1 MANSAGGYYP
11 PVGFHFKVE
20 FMGVGNNNDT
30 RFQSVSG
37 LNMEY
42 DIETFKEGGEN
53 RFEHKLPG
61 RTKFPDLSL
70 KRGMLKDSEVIRW
83 LLGILRDRDFVN
95 FKPAIV
101 QVSLLNEKHEALRI
115 WEFIDAWPKKWSVS
129 DLNAQENALVIETL
143 DLAYKYFKL
152 K

>member
-20 FMGVGNNNDT
+20 FMGIGNSNDS

-61 RTKFPDLSL
+61 RSKFADLSL

-83 LLGILRDRDFVN
+83 VLGILRDRDFIN

-101 QVSLLNEKHEALRI
+101 QVSLLNEKHEPLRI

-129 DLNAQENALVIETL
+129 DLNAQENSVVIETL
-143 DLAYKYFKL
+143 DLAFKYFKI